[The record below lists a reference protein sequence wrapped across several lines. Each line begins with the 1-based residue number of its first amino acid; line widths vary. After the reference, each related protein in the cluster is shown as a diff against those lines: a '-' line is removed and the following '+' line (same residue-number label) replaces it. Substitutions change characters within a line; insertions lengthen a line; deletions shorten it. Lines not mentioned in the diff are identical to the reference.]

1 MAVSHR
7 DNMSGRPSRASARN
21 TRANMQLPPVDA
33 ELVAQASVDYNRIV
47 SLQDA
52 ESDIDV
58 SDEKSG
64 FSTVAELFGINPA
77 GPLLK
82 LWPAG

>member
-1 MAVSHR
+1 MRGQS
-7 DNMSGRPSRASARN
+7 PPRN
-21 TRANMQLPPVDA
+21 ILLPPVDA
-33 ELVAQASVDYNRIV
+33 ELLAQASVDYNRIV

-58 SDEKSG
+58 SNEKSG
-64 FSTVAELFGINPA
+64 FSMVAELFGINPA

>member
-1 MAVSHR
+1 MWSSSIIQPMV
-7 DNMSGRPSRASARN
+7 
-21 TRANMQLPPVDA
+21 LPPVDA
-33 ELVAQASVDYNRIV
+33 ELLAQASVDYNRIV

>member
-1 MAVSHR
+1 MRGQSPPR
-7 DNMSGRPSRASARN
+7 
-21 TRANMQLPPVDA
+21 NMQSLSA
-33 ELVAQASVDYNRIV
+33 EVLADPHAEYDRIV

-58 SDEKSG
+58 SNEKSG
-64 FSTVAELFGINPA
+64 FSMVAELFGINPA